1 MKFSIL
7 SARRTESTFPINL
20 LANFAENFSKRK
32 LEASE
37 MKQNGERAKFV
48 IFFKGMNRPFQLG
61 ILAPISSLLHG
72 YGFFYECFFSIG
84 CFNASVLTLTWASAF
99 AHYRFKGNKT
109 QLGRETYQ
117 RGCCPETFGGWV
129 GCYTHPSLLTT
140 NRFVQ
145 NCINFSAQNRT

>member
-1 MKFSIL
+1 MKFSTL

-61 ILAPISSLLHG
+61 VLAPISSLLHG

-84 CFNASVLTLTWASAF
+84 CFNASVLTLTWHLSILAVKKVA
-99 AHYRFKGNKT
+99 
-109 QLGRETYQ
+109 LRE
-117 RGCCPETFGGWV
+117 
-129 GCYTHPSLLTT
+129 
-140 NRFVQ
+140 
-145 NCINFSAQNRT
+145 